1 MKKRSKRMLVVGG
14 AALAVVGGGGAALA
28 AGGNPFGGS
37 NDRQAVIDDAAQR
50 LNVKPAELQ
59 SALEQAMLDRIDAAL
74 KAGRLTQQQADELE
88 ARVKAGD
95 GLGPLFP
102 GGHGF
107 GFHHGGPPIV
117 GLDAAATYLGLS
129 HAQLRTQLES
139 GKTLAQIAKAQ
150 GKSTDGLKQAML
162 ADAKTHLDADVK
174 AGKLTQSQADQIL
187 KDISGRLDDLIQN
200 GFHFRDHGRD
210 HAGPGGPGA
219 GLDAAATYLGLTPA
233 QLRTQL
239 QSGKTLAQIAKAQG
253 KSTDGLE
260 QAMLADAK
268 KHLDADVKAGKLT
281 QSQADQ
287 ILNDSRAGSTT

>member
-1 MKKRSKRMLVVGG
+1 MRKRSKRMLVVGG

-37 NDRQAVIDDAAQR
+37 NDRQAVLNDAAQR

-59 SALEQAMLDRIDAAL
+59 NALEQAMLDRIDAAL
-74 KAGRLTQQQADELE
+74 KAGRITAEQANELK

-107 GFHHGGPPIV
+107 GFHHGGPPLA
-117 GLDAAATYLGLS
+117 GLDAATAYLGLTP
-129 HAQLRTQLES
+129 AQLRTQLRS

-162 ADAKTHLDADVK
+162 ADAKQHLDAAVK

-187 KDISGRLDDLIQN
+187 KDISSRLDDLIQN
-200 GFHFRDHGRD
+200 GFRFRHHDGDH
-210 HAGPGGPGA
+210 HPGGRGFFGRPSGGFMGPPPTA
-219 GLDAAATYLGLTPA
+219 PAAA
-233 QLRTQL
+233 
-239 QSGKTLAQIAKAQG
+239 
-253 KSTDGLE
+253 
-260 QAMLADAK
+260 
-268 KHLDADVKAGKLT
+268 
-281 QSQADQ
+281 
-287 ILNDSRAGSTT
+287 

>member
-37 NDRQAVIDDAAQR
+37 NDRQAVLNDAAQR

-59 SALEQAMLDRIDAAL
+59 SALKQAMLDRIDAAL
-74 KAGRLTQQQADELE
+74 KAGRITEQQATELK
-88 ARVKAGD
+88 ARVTAGD

-107 GFHHGGPPIV
+107 GFHHGGPP
-117 GLDAAATYLGLS
+117 L
-129 HAQLRTQLES
+129 
-139 GKTLAQIAKAQ
+139 
-150 GKSTDGLKQAML
+150 
-162 ADAKTHLDADVK
+162 
-174 AGKLTQSQADQIL
+174 
-187 KDISGRLDDLIQN
+187 
-200 GFHFRDHGRD
+200 
-210 HAGPGGPGA
+210 A

-239 QSGKTLAQIAKAQG
+239 GSGKTLAQIAKAQD
-253 KSTDGLE
+253 KSTDGLK

-281 QSQADQ
+281 QSEADQ
-287 ILNDSRAGSTT
+287 ILKGITSRLGDLIQNGFRFRDHDGDHSGRGFFGRPSGGFAGPPPSAPAAA